1 MQFARRLKQLPLVLL
16 MAKDLKVPRETQV
29 LLVFQGEM
37 VTLVFQDNQA
47 PLALLAHLES
57 VNLVLLVLRTF
68 LPSMTLTMSSLV

>member
-1 MQFARRLKQLPLVLL
+1 MII
-16 MAKDLKVPRETQV
+16 ETIGFFTVSLTFILDFLRV

-57 VNLVLLVLRTF
+57 VNLVLLVLR
-68 LPSMTLTMSSLV
+68 